1 MLPAANNISMSNVL
15 ILVPSVLFASV
26 GVEGGVRGGG
36 GTEGGGDGGEGS
48 PGGGGLGE
56 GGFGGAPISFHA
68 LGGPLDNPF
77 ELVVSAYF

>member
-1 MLPAANNISMSNVL
+1 
-15 ILVPSVLFASV
+15 
-26 GVEGGVRGGG
+26 
-36 GTEGGGDGGEGS
+36 
-48 PGGGGLGE
+48 LGE